1 VIKKSRKRQTCRLC
15 ESKNLD
21 LVVPLSPTPLA
32 EKYFSDSETAGK
44 QEFYDM
50 DLHMCLD
57 CGHVQLLE
65 VVDPDILWDDYTYH
79 SGQTRGIIDHF
90 EDCTEMIVKR
100 HSLEKNGLVVDIG
113 SNDGSFLRC
122 FQERGF
128 RVLGIDPAKKIAQK
142 ATESGIKTI
151 ADFLS
156 NGLVEKIT
164 AQHGSAGIVT
174 AFNVFA
180 HADDLVGMI
189 QSIRNLLSP
198 NGVFVFEVS
207 YLQNII
213 DDMLLGTFFHEH
225 LSHHS
230 VKPLIRFLE
239 RHGLELIDLEKVSI
253 QGGSLI
259 GTAQLAA
266 GPHMRSVSVGEI
278 VSTEDDRALHDPK
291 TLKSF
296 AGKLMSLRHQV
307 KELSSGWLEG
317 EITVAGFGAARSGNT
332 LIAQMGLADLI
343 DFIVDDHPQ
352 KVNKHIGGYGIPVF
366 PTQELT
372 ERRPDYT
379 FILAWI
385 HAKKIIASNREYLN
399 AGGKFIVC
407 CPELKIIDASSSF

>member
-1 VIKKSRKRQTCRLC
+1 MIKKSRKRQTCRLC

-79 SGQTRGIIDHF
+79 SGQTQGIIDHF
-90 EDCTEMIVKR
+90 KDCAERIIKHHPPLNKSFVI
-100 HSLEKNGLVVDIG
+100 DIG

-156 NGLVEKIT
+156 NGLAKKIT
-164 AQHGSAGIVT
+164 AQHGSASIVT

-180 HADDLVGMI
+180 HTDDLEGMI
-189 QSIRNLLSP
+189 KSIRKLLSP
-198 NGVFVFEVS
+198 NGIFVFEVS

-230 VKPLIRFLE
+230 VKPLIQFLE
-239 RHGLELIDLEKVSI
+239 RNGLELIDLQRVSI

-259 GTAQLAA
+259 GIAQLVG
-266 GPHMRSVSVGEI
+266 GPHTVSASVAEI
-278 VSTEDDRALHDPK
+278 VSIEEDRLLDRPE
-291 TLKSF
+291 TLRSF
-296 AGKLMSLRHQV
+296 ADKLSGLRQQV
-307 KELSSGWLEG
+307 SKLTEGWQEG
-317 EITVAGFGAARSGNT
+317 ELTVAGFGAARSGNT

>member
-1 VIKKSRKRQTCRLC
+1 
-15 ESKNLD
+15 
-21 LVVPLSPTPLA
+21 
-32 EKYFSDSETAGK
+32 
-44 QEFYDM
+44 M

-79 SGQTRGIIDHF
+79 SGQTQGIIDHF
-90 EDCTEMIVKR
+90 KDCAERIIKHHPPLNKSFVI
-100 HSLEKNGLVVDIG
+100 DIG

-156 NGLVEKIT
+156 NGLAKKIT
-164 AQHGSAGIVT
+164 AQHGSASIVT

-180 HADDLVGMI
+180 HTDDLEGMI
-189 QSIRNLLSP
+189 KSIRKLLSP
-198 NGVFVFEVS
+198 NGIFVFEVS

-230 VKPLIRFLE
+230 VKPLIQFLE
-239 RHGLELIDLEKVSI
+239 RNGLELIDLQRVSI

-259 GTAQLAA
+259 GIAQLAG
-266 GPHMRSVSVGEI
+266 GPHTVSASVAEI
-278 VSTEDDRALHDPK
+278 VSIEEDRLLDRPE
-291 TLKSF
+291 TLRSF
-296 AGKLMSLRHQV
+296 ADKLSGLRLQV
-307 KELSSGWLEG
+307 SKLTEGWQEG
-317 EITVAGFGAARSGNT
+317 ELTVAGFGAARSGNT

>member
-1 VIKKSRKRQTCRLC
+1 
-15 ESKNLD
+15 
-21 LVVPLSPTPLA
+21 
-32 EKYFSDSETAGK
+32 
-44 QEFYDM
+44 M

-79 SGQTRGIIDHF
+79 SGQTQGIIDHF
-90 EDCTEMIVKR
+90 KDCAERIIKHHPPLNKSFVI
-100 HSLEKNGLVVDIG
+100 DIG

-156 NGLVEKIT
+156 NGLAKKIT
-164 AQHGSAGIVT
+164 AQHGSASIVT

-180 HADDLVGMI
+180 HTDDLEGMI
-189 QSIRNLLSP
+189 KSIRKLLSP
-198 NGVFVFEVS
+198 NGIFVFEVS

-230 VKPLIRFLE
+230 VKPLIQFLE
-239 RHGLELIDLEKVSI
+239 RNGLELIDLQRVSI

-259 GTAQLAA
+259 GIAQLVG
-266 GPHMRSVSVGEI
+266 GPHTVSASVAEI
-278 VSTEDDRALHDPK
+278 VSIEEDRLLDRPE
-291 TLKSF
+291 TLRSF
-296 AGKLMSLRHQV
+296 ADKLSGLRQQV
-307 KELSSGWLEG
+307 SKLTEGWQEG
-317 EITVAGFGAARSGNT
+317 ELTVAGFGAARSGNT